1 MARSNRKRKAPQKP
15 EAPAEPAVD
24 GAAAADGEPA
34 TGDTPTANG
43 SDKSPRRQRPARIS
57 KKHVRLVYAALVI
70 VNVLVYIQVLG
81 HDFVHFDDNVYIFEN
96 GNVRAGL
103 HEDTIKWALTS
114 GDASNWHPITWL
126 SLMLDSTIYGEG
138 RENNRTLNPAGF
150 HFTNLLLHVINTL
163 LLLHVLRRF
172 TGRFWA
178 SAFVAALFALHPL
191 HVESVAWCTERK
203 DVLFLLFGLLG
214 MLAYLR
220 YVESTQKLWYAI
232 CAVMLVFS
240 LMSKPMLVTFPC
252 VLLLL
257 DFWPLGRYRFA
268 PAPEGNRQLLK
279 LAKAGELARSN
290 GMLILE
296 KLPLFAVVLG
306 SAMTTVFVQG
316 KGGAVAAIEKFSMS
330 IRVMNATVAYVK
342 YIWLTIYP
350 TQLAFF
356 YPHPGDSL
364 STWHFAG
371 ALALLIVVTVVVCLY
386 WRRAPWLIV
395 GWLWFLG
402 TMVPVIGILQ
412 VGKQSMAD
420 RYTYWPH
427 IGLFAAVTW
436 AVATRATAPSARKV
450 LAVVAGVL
458 LAVCAV
464 LSTRQAAIWKNDTT
478 LCEHALQVTNCN
490 YKALNNLA
498 VRYED
503 KGDDLRQAG
512 EEAAAIAE
520 YERALTRFT
529 DALACDVDHTRHYN
543 IGNVYRKLQRFD
555 EALAAYQEALRL
567 HPSYARTH
575 NNIGSIYFKNYKNYP
590 MALKHFQLAAE
601 ADTGLS
607 DGPYNLGVALFT
619 MAGNERGKGNEA
631 AALELYRQARNR
643 FYDAR
648 KAGHRDAPGMI
659 DRINK
664 FLPAEANVQRPLLT
678 PPPLP

>member
-1 MARSNRKRKAPQKP
+1 MARSDRKRKAPQKS
-15 EAPAEPAVD
+15 AATAEPA
-24 GAAAADGEPA
+24 ADVATPNDDAPA
-34 TGDTPTANG
+34 TGEKP
-43 SDKSPRRQRPARIS
+43 PRRQLATRIS
-57 KKHVRLVYAALVI
+57 KKHVRLVYAALI
-70 VNVLVYIQVLG
+70 FVNVLVYIQVLG
-81 HDFVHFDDNVYIFEN
+81 HDFVNFDDNVYIFEN

-126 SLMLDSTIYGEG
+126 SLMLDSTIYGKG
-138 RENNRTLNPAGF
+138 AENNRTLSPGGF

-163 LLLHVLRRF
+163 LLLYVLRRF
-172 TGRFWA
+172 TGRFWP

-220 YVESTQKLWYAI
+220 YVESTQRLWYAI

-279 LAKAGELARSN
+279 LAKAGELARN
-290 GMLILE
+290 TGMLILE

-306 SAMTTVFVQG
+306 SAVTTVFVQG
-316 KGGAVAAIEKFSMS
+316 KGGAVADIEKFSIG
-330 IRVMNATVAYVK
+330 IRVMNATVAYAK
-342 YIWLTIYP
+342 YIWLTICP

-364 STWHFAG
+364 PMWHFAA
-371 ALALLIVVTVVVCLY
+371 ALALLIVLTVVVCLY

-436 AVATRATAPSARKV
+436 AIATRATTPSARKV
-450 LAVVAGVL
+450 LAVIAGVL

-464 LSTRQAAIWKNDTT
+464 LSARQTAVWKNDTT

-503 KGDDLRQAG
+503 KGDDLRQEG

-520 YERALTRFT
+520 YKQALASFT
-529 DALACDVDHTRHYN
+529 EALACDVDHTRYYN
-543 IGNVYRKLQRFD
+543 IGNIHRKLERFD

-567 HPSYARTH
+567 RPDYARTH

-590 MALKHFQLAAE
+590 LALKHFQLAAE
-601 ADTGLS
+601 ADKGLS
-607 DGPYNLGVALFT
+607 DGPYNWGVALYT
-619 MAGNERGKGNEA
+619 MAENERGKGNEA
-631 AALELYRQARNR
+631 AALELYRQARSR
-643 FYDAR
+643 FYDAL
-648 KAGHRDAPGMI
+648 KTGHRSAPGMI

-664 FLPAEANVQRPLLT
+664 FLPAEVNVPRPSLT

>member
-1 MARSNRKRKAPQKP
+1 MARSDRKRKAPQKSA
-15 EAPAEPAVD
+15 APAEPA
-24 GAAAADGEPA
+24 ADVATPNDDAPA
-34 TGDTPTANG
+34 TGEKP
-43 SDKSPRRQRPARIS
+43 PRRQLATRIS
-57 KKHVRLVYAALVI
+57 KKHVRLVYAALI
-70 VNVLVYIQVLG
+70 FVNVLVYIQVLG
-81 HDFVHFDDNVYIFEN
+81 HDFVNFDDNVYIFEN

-126 SLMLDSTIYGEG
+126 SLMLDSTIYGKG
-138 RENNRTLNPAGF
+138 AENNRTLSPGGF

-163 LLLHVLRRF
+163 LLLYVLRRF
-172 TGRFWA
+172 TGRFWP

-220 YVESTQKLWYAI
+220 YVESMQRLWYAI

-279 LAKAGELARSN
+279 LAKAGELARN
-290 GMLILE
+290 TGMLILE

-306 SAMTTVFVQG
+306 SAVTTVFVQG
-316 KGGAVAAIEKFSMS
+316 KGGAVADIEKFSIG
-330 IRVMNATVAYVK
+330 IRVMNATVAYAK
-342 YIWLTIYP
+342 YIWLTICP

-364 STWHFAG
+364 PMWHFAA
-371 ALALLIVVTVVVCLY
+371 ALALLIVLTVVVCLY

-436 AVATRATAPSARKV
+436 AIATRATTPSARKV
-450 LAVVAGVL
+450 LAVIAGVL

-464 LSTRQAAIWKNDTT
+464 LSARQTAVWKNDTT

-503 KGDDLRQAG
+503 KGDDLRQEG

-520 YERALTRFT
+520 YQQALANFT
-529 DALACDVDHTRHYN
+529 EALACDVDHTRYYN
-543 IGNVYRKLQRFD
+543 IGNIHRKLERFD

-567 HPSYARTH
+567 RPDYARTH

-590 MALKHFQLAAE
+590 LALKHFQLAAE
-601 ADTGLS
+601 ADKGLS
-607 DGPYNLGVALFT
+607 DGPYNWGVALYT
-619 MAGNERGKGNEA
+619 MAENERGKGNEA
-631 AALELYRQARNR
+631 AALELYRQARSR
-643 FYDAR
+643 FYDAL
-648 KAGHRDAPGMI
+648 KTGHRSAPGMI

-664 FLPAEANVQRPLLT
+664 FLPAEVNVPRPSLT

>member
-15 EAPAEPAVD
+15 AAAAEPAVD
-24 GAAAADGEPA
+24 DARAADDAPA
-34 TGDTPTANG
+34 SGDTPAANG
-43 SDKSPRRQRPARIS
+43 SREPPRRQPAARIS
-57 KKHVRLVYAALVI
+57 KKHVRLVYAALVV

-96 GNVRAGL
+96 GNVKAGL
-103 HEDTIKWALTS
+103 HEDTIAWALTS
-114 GDASNWHPITWL
+114 GAASNWHPITWL
-126 SLMLDSTIYGEG
+126 SLMLDSTIYGKG
-138 RENNRTLNPAGF
+138 SDNDRTLKAGGF
-150 HFTNLLLHVINTL
+150 HLTNLLLHVINTL

-178 SAFVAALFALHPL
+178 AAFVAALFALHPL

-220 YVESTQKLWYAI
+220 YVESTQKVWYAT
-232 CAVMLVFS
+232 CAVMLAFS

-268 PAPEGNRQLLK
+268 PPPEGNRQLLK
-279 LAKAGELARSN
+279 LAKAGELGRRNSR
-290 GMLILE
+290 LILE

-306 SAMTTVFVQG
+306 SAVTTVFVQG
-316 KGGAVAAIEKFSMS
+316 KGGAVADIEKFSMG

-356 YPHPGDSL
+356 YPHPGESL
-364 STWHFAG
+364 STWHFTA
-371 ALALLIVVTVVVCLY
+371 ALALLIVVTAVVCLY

-412 VGKQSMAD
+412 VGEQSMAD

-436 AVATRATAPSARKV
+436 AVATRATTPSARKV
-450 LAVVAGVL
+450 VAVVAGVL

-464 LSTRQAAIWKNDTT
+464 LSARQAAVWKNDMT
-478 LCEHALQVTNCN
+478 LCKHALQVTDCN

-503 KGDDLRQAG
+503 KADELRQAG
-512 EEAAAIAE
+512 EEAAAIIE
-520 YERALTRFT
+520 YERALVHFKE
-529 DALACDVDHTRHYN
+529 ALACDVDHTRHYN
-543 IGNVYRKLQRFD
+543 IGNVHRKLQRFD
-555 EALAAYQEALRL
+555 EALAAYHEALKLR
-567 HPSYARTH
+567 PDYARTH
-575 NNIGSIYFKNYKNYP
+575 NNIGSIYFKKHKNYP
-590 MALKHFQLAAE
+590 MALKHFQLAA
-601 ADTGLS
+601 ATDDGS
-607 DGPYNLGVALFT
+607 GDGPYNWGVALFT
-619 MAGNERGKGNEA
+619 VAGNERDKGNEA
-631 AALELYRQARNR
+631 GGLELYRQARSR

-648 KAGHRDAPGMI
+648 KAGHRGAPGMI
-659 DRINK
+659 ERINK
-664 FLPAEANVQRPLLT
+664 LLPAEANARRPPLT